1 MLKLEGNGMQ
11 KNSEH
16 FVNQQYFDD
25 AKLLF
30 EKYFQ
35 ADICLTKQW
44 ISNDVAGMGPFYLEY
59 KHLPSNYRIIL
70 ECQMLTFVIV
80 IKNIETGEQIDLI
93 TICEK
98 ILKSKYGKKWRD
110 TEISFKN
117 IHKAIKE
124 LEKALTL
131 KSNQLFL

>member
-1 MLKLEGNGMQ
+1 MQ

-35 ADICLTKQW
+35 TDICLTKQW

-59 KHLPSNYRIIL
+59 KHIPSNYRIIL

-80 IKNIETGEQIDLI
+80 IGVSCTVIF
-93 TICEK
+93 
-98 ILKSKYGKKWRD
+98 ILPLFFVLSLF
-110 TEISFKN
+110 S
-117 IHKAIKE
+117 AI
-124 LEKALTL
+124 
-131 KSNQLFL
+131 Q